1 MAGKFEVACV
11 RPDWNKDANIVA
23 MPDAR
28 YWYKFTK
35 AGGENAFAEEA
46 KLFTSCFSAGTAKKY
61 NFLRSV
67 HTATGEVKVYRHCKG
82 QEDIFVRKPPSLRVT
97 IHTDQLDATSNEI
110 SLSKTDI
117 LGCISHSITI
127 WKMKCENEVSD
138 ITLRTILSTAKKDL
152 VENEH
157 VTSEGKV
164 FFYLEGRDV
173 TTKPKTILVDKY
185 RNTRQFACI
194 ALDCAVT
201 TAQEHSSAHAFG
213 QWVHNVAKVC
223 MCKHSAVYEAPRRA
237 STSRQRLMCKH
248 LYEAPHR
255 ANTSR
260 QASFGYRCQYQCQ
273 CQACP
278 LPCNGT
284 FRGASKQ
291 LSREARKK
299 QFACI
304 ALECAVTTAQEHSSA
319 HASLLSFVYFCYTR
333 RSVEPAAGA
342 F

>member
-46 KLFTSCFSAGTAKKY
+46 KLFTSCFSAGTARKY

-67 HTATGEVKVYRHCKG
+67 HTATGEVKVYRHCSGK
-82 QEDIFVRKPPSLRVT
+82 EDIFVRKPPSLRVT

-117 LGCISHSITI
+117 IGCISSTTTI

-173 TTKPKTILVDKY
+173 TTKPKTILVEKY

-194 ALDCAVT
+194 ALD
-201 TAQEHSSAHAFG
+201 
-213 QWVHNVAKVC
+213 
-223 MCKHSAVYEAPRRA
+223 
-237 STSRQRLMCKH
+237 
-248 LYEAPHR
+248 
-255 ANTSR
+255 
-260 QASFGYRCQYQCQ
+260 
-273 CQACP
+273 
-278 LPCNGT
+278 
-284 FRGASKQ
+284 
-291 LSREARKK
+291 
-299 QFACI
+299 
-304 ALECAVTTAQEHSSA
+304 CAVTTAQEHSSA

>member
-46 KLFTSCFSAGTAKKY
+46 KLFTSCFSDGTARKY

-117 LGCISHSITI
+117 LSGCISQTITI

-164 FFYLEGRDV
+164 FFIWQGLDI
-173 TTKPKTILVDKY
+173 TTKPSTILVHKY

-237 STSRQRLMCKH
+237 STSC
-248 LYEAPHR
+248 
-255 ANTSR
+255 
-260 QASFGYRCQYQCQ
+260 
-273 CQACP
+273 
-278 LPCNGT
+278 
-284 FRGASKQ
+284 RGASTSCRGSSSCTAPRGASMGFPYYGAAQPAQ
-291 LSREARKK
+291 LSRRARNR

-304 ALECAVTTAQEHSSA
+304 ALDCAVTTAPEHSSA
-319 HASLLSFVYFCYTR
+319 HACIVLFFVCYMR
-333 RSVEPAAGA
+333 HRVEPAAG
-342 F
+342 

>member
-1 MAGKFEVACV
+1 MAGKFEIACV
-11 RPDWNKDANIVA
+11 RPDWNKDANIVE

-35 AGGENAFAEEA
+35 AGGENAFAEEG
-46 KLFTSCFSAGTAKKY
+46 KLWTSCFNGGGCTAKKY

-117 LGCISHSITI
+117 LSGCISQTITI

-237 STSRQRLMCKH
+237 STSRQRL
-248 LYEAPHR
+248 
-255 ANTSR
+255 
-260 QASFGYRCQYQCQ
+260 
-273 CQACP
+273 
-278 LPCNGT
+278 
-284 FRGASKQ
+284 
-291 LSREARKK
+291 
-299 QFACI
+299 
-304 ALECAVTTAQEHSSA
+304 
-319 HASLLSFVYFCYTR
+319 
-333 RSVEPAAGA
+333 
-342 F
+342 

>member
-11 RPDWNKDANIVA
+11 RPDWNKDANHVA

-117 LGCISHSITI
+117 LGCISHTITI